1 MRTIDSSHH
10 RMESTIGAPFLA
22 SPAAE
27 RYASLFRHRH
37 ISELSMR
44 YAVQCMG
51 PGERGFD
58 KPTWCETA
66 IAAEA
71 HALNNNRRFSWRITD
86 RLTGKV
92 TVLLAKHRA
101 WKNMTVEAVM
111 AIPAESPDPVDY
123 MAIKPG
129 EKAI

>member
-1 MRTIDSSHH
+1 
-10 RMESTIGAPFLA
+10 
-22 SPAAE
+22 
-27 RYASLFRHRH
+27 
-37 ISELSMR
+37 MR

-51 PGERGFD
+51 EREREFD
-58 KPTWCETA
+58 KPQWYETA

-71 HALNNNRRFSWRITD
+71 HVMANNRRFSWRITD

-92 TVLLAKHRA
+92 TVLLAKHRMG
-101 WKNMTVEAVM
+101 KKMTVEAVM
-111 AIPAESPDPVDY
+111 AIPAMSPDPVDY